1 MNIYYLKK
9 FRKEAHKLYGIIWY
23 EESSG
28 ASVWNVGKRRDLV
41 PRYTVLVSGY
51 YSKKEAIKSLEQLR
65 KKYILTKVKEIKYYK
80 KLRKL
85 NKQLAK
91 L

>member
-23 EESSG
+23 EASSG
-28 ASVWNVGKRRDLV
+28 ASVWNVGKRKELV
-41 PRYTVLVSGY
+41 PHYTIITLRY
-51 YSKKEAIKSLEQLR
+51 YSEKDAIKALKNIR
-65 KKYILTKVKEIKYYK
+65 RNYILLKVKGIRYSR
-80 KLRKL
+80 KLRKY

>member
-9 FRKEAHKLYGIIWY
+9 FRREAHKLYGIIWY
-23 EESSG
+23 EDSSG
-28 ASVWNVGKRRDLV
+28 DSVWNIGKRRDLV
-41 PRYTVLVSGY
+41 PYATVAASRY
-51 YSKKEAIKSLEQLR
+51 YSEKDAIIALEKLR
-65 KKYILTKVKEIKYYK
+65 GNYILTKVKETIYYK
-80 KLRKL
+80 KSRKY

>member
-9 FRKEAHKLYGIIWY
+9 FRKEAQKLYGIIWY
-23 EESSG
+23 EDSSG
-28 ASVWNVGKRRDLV
+28 ISVWNVGKRRDLV
-41 PRYTVLVSGY
+41 LRYTILTSQY
-51 YSKKEAIKSLEQLR
+51 YSEKDAIKKLEELR
-65 KKYILTKVKEIKYYK
+65 RNYISTKVKETIYYK
-80 KLRKL
+80 KSRKY